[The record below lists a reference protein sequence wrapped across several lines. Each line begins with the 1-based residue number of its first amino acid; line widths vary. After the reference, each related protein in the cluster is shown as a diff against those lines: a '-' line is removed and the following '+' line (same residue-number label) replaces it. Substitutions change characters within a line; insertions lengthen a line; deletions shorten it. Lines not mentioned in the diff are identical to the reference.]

1 MAALLEIRN
10 VRKRFGAVDA
20 LKGVSFEL
28 NAGEVVAVVGDNGA
42 GKSTLMKIISGVYAP
57 DSGELVFEGSPV
69 RFASPKAAREAGIE
83 TIYQDLALA
92 DHLDIGANIF
102 LGREPLRRFAGI
114 IPVIDEAKVHEE
126 VVNLLARVESHIPD
140 PDVRVMA
147 LSGGQRQAVAIARA
161 LYWKAK
167 VVIMDEPTAAL
178 AAMETRNVL
187 HMARGLAG
195 EGVGVL
201 FIGHNLI
208 EILEVS
214 DRVVVMQRGAVV
226 HECRASETDQEQ
238 LVRHMTGRAV
248 LREARAG

>member
-10 VRKRFGAVDA
+10 VRKRFGAVEA
-20 LKGVSFEL
+20 LKGVSFAL

-57 DSGELVFEGSPV
+57 DSGELIFNGAPV
-69 RFASPKAAREAGIE
+69 KFASPKAAREAGIE

-92 DHLDIGANIF
+92 DHLDIGANVF

-140 PDVRVMA
+140 PDVRVLA

-178 AAMETRNVL
+178 AQMETRNVL
-187 HMARGLAG
+187 RMARGLAS

-208 EILEVS
+208 EVLEVS
-214 DRVVVMQRGAVV
+214 DRVVVMQRGTVV
-226 HECRASETDQEQ
+226 HECRSSDTDQEQ
-238 LVRHMTGRAV
+238 LVRHMTGRAA
-248 LREARAG
+248 LREAQAG